1 MRGHYRD
8 GRGFGVGCE
17 RRGKTRQ
24 ASGPGAG
31 YTSRAAA
38 AGMIEHFSHRFHDA
52 IARIDA
58 ANALDPNT
66 SPAGPHELV
75 YARRMTEWLAR
86 LDPAASEALRL
97 AVRCQHLRRWAIPR
111 SDYPL
116 TRPGYLQWRASL
128 ARFHAEEAGKILR
141 DVGYDAATVAR
152 VQALV
157 RKERLRSDPEAQ
169 TLEDVACLVFLED
182 EFSDFARR
190 HDEQKVLGI
199 LAKTW
204 GKMSERGR
212 AAALGLNLAPA
223 DRALIEKA
231 LARPPATPPGQAGR
245 PPEANDPS

>member
-1 MRGHYRD
+1 MS
-8 GRGFGVGCE
+8 E
-17 RRGKTRQ
+17 TL
-24 ASGPGAG
+24 SG
-31 YTSRAAA
+31 
-38 AGMIEHFSHRFHDA
+38 RFHDA
-52 IARIDA
+52 VARVDA

-75 YARRMTEWLAR
+75 YARRMTEWLGR
-86 LDPAASEALRL
+86 LAPEASEALRL
-97 AVRCQHLRRWAIPR
+97 AVRCQHLRRWMIPR
-111 SDYPL
+111 SNYPM
-116 TRPGYLQWRASL
+116 TRPGYLQWRAGL
-128 ARFHAEEAGKILR
+128 ARFHAEEAGAILR
-141 DVGYDAATVAR
+141 EAGYDEAVVGR

-182 EFSDFARR
+182 EFPDFARR

-212 AAALGLNLAPA
+212 AAALALELAPA

-231 LARPPATPPGQAGR
+231 LARPPSTPPGPGGHSPTPAG
-245 PPEANDPS
+245 PS